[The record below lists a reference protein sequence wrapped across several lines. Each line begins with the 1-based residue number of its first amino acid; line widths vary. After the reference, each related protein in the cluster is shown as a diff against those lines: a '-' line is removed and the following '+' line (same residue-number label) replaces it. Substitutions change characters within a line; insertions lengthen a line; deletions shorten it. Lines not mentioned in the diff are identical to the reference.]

1 MKWACEIERVD
12 NGFILRNTSTQE
24 EETTEWGGEVFQD
37 KEDCYSD
44 DDDFEAMSDSLVDL
58 FWRLTDY
65 FGIHNS
71 KHYAKRLDI
80 QVVDSKCDFEE
91 RCNYLDR
98 ENKDL
103 RMQYDHLNNKY
114 EELKSE
120 FDRFHR

>member
-12 NGFILRNTSTQE
+12 NGFILRNISTPE
-24 EETTEWGGEVFQD
+24 EEMSELRDEVFQD
-37 KEDCYSD
+37 KEDCYNND
-44 DDDFEAMSDSLVDL
+44 NDFEAMSTSLVDL

-91 RCNYLDR
+91 RCNYLER
-98 ENKDL
+98 ENKEL
-103 RMQYDHLNNKY
+103 RIQCQQLDKKY